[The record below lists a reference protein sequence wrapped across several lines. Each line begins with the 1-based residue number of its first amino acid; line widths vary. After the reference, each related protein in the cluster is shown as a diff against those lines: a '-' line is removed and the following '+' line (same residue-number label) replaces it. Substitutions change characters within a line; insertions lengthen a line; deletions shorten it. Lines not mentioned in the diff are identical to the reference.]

1 MRKECDIMKKL
12 MSLLCT
18 LVLIASCGM
27 TAFAYTPIYKAPDIP
42 KVPDIEVE
50 LSDDMKDAVN
60 KAIQK
65 QLEKMILDK
74 PDITFAGY
82 WKKET
87 SRGVYSVLTVGW
99 NEVEGATSYKVRI
112 TKEDGSSKTYESKY
126 NILTKYGSVDAFIS
140 DGMDGATVEVRAYG
154 ENETY
159 SMWSE
164 KKTVSNGNVY

>member
-65 QLEKMILDK
+65 QLEKMILDR
-74 PDITFAGY
+74 PDVAVASY

-87 SRGVYSVLTVGW
+87 IRGTYSVLAVGW
-99 NEVEGATSYKVRI
+99 NEIEGATSYKVRV
-112 TKEDGSSKTYESKY
+112 TKEDGNSITFESNY
-126 NILTKYGSVDAFIS
+126 NVLTKYGTIDEFVA

-154 ENETY
+154 ENKTY

>member
-1 MRKECDIMKKL
+1 MKKL

-18 LVLIASCGM
+18 LVLVVSCGI
-27 TAFAYTPIYKAPDIP
+27 TAFAYTPKYKAPDIP

-60 KAIQK
+60 KAVQK
-65 QLEKMILDK
+65 QLEKMILDR
-74 PDITFAGY
+74 PEVAVASY

-126 NILTKYGSVDAFIS
+126 NILTKYGSIDEFIS
-140 DGMDGATVEVRAYG
+140 DGMDEAIVEVRAYG
-154 ENETY
+154 EDETY
-159 SMWSE
+159 SMWSDS
-164 KKTVSNGNVY
+164 KAVNYDVFPQM